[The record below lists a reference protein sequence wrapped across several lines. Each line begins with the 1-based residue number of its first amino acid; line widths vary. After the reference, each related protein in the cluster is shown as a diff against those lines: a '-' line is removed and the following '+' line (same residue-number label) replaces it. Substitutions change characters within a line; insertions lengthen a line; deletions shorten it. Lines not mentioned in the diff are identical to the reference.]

1 MSSPAPRSVVI
12 TGGSG
17 HLGRHVTLR
26 FLTGGD
32 TVHVPLYGGDD
43 GEALLAFVKEH
54 LRNEHR
60 EAGMDR
66 LVLHEAIDLT
76 DPASVEEL
84 QRAVTASGS
93 ANPAVLL
100 NLAGGFMMASVE
112 DTDPAAWND
121 MWQRNV
127 TTAFLAAQAFLP
139 GMKDARWGRIVNVSA
154 FPAIDR
160 GKSGLAAYG
169 AAKAAV
175 LNLTHTLAREGVP
188 HGVTANAVLPS
199 IIDTPPNRDSMPA
212 ADRSTWLPA
221 HEIAT
226 VLEFLASEA
235 ARIVNG
241 AAIPLT
247 LG

>member
-1 MSSPAPRSVVI
+1 MPLPAQRSVLI

-26 FLTGGD
+26 FLAGGHR
-32 TVHVPLYGGDD
+32 VHVPLHEGDD
-43 GEALLAFVKEH
+43 GKALLAFLKEH
-54 LRNEHR
+54 PD
-60 EAGMDR
+60 AGMER
-66 LVLHEAIDLT
+66 LALHEAIDLT
-76 DPASVEEL
+76 DPASVEGL
-84 QRAVTASGS
+84 HQAVTASG
-93 ANPAVLL
+93 APNPLVLV

-127 TTAFLAAQAFLP
+127 TTAFLSARAFLP
-139 GMKDARWGRIVNVSA
+139 GMKNAKWGRIVNVSA

-175 LNLTHTLAREGVP
+175 LNLTQTLAREGVS

-199 IIDTPPNRDSMPA
+199 IIDTPPNRESMPS

-221 HEIAT
+221 GEIAA
-226 VLEFLASEA
+226 VLEFLASDA

-241 AAIPLT
+241 AGIPLT
-247 LG
+247 LE